1 VRSTLFA
8 AWRALGAAIHPR
20 KRAARR
26 DFEAAIEEASTRVRE
41 GGPRLR
47 RALERAL
54 ERGAEAHGERSPE
67 LAAPLYALA
76 AHALSEGDL
85 DGARVH
91 GERLDQLQALHPTV
105 DEPTQVQTKALLAA
119 VELRARED
127 STAAKVALEAWARA
141 AEAAGDHAAAG
152 DAWNQLA
159 LTIARVGERDVA
171 ATLFEKAK
179 RHRIAHAGPDAKV
192 TLETIFNAAT
202 YRSSTEPLDEAEAS
216 LRHVVKALEREERPT
231 PLLAS
236 ALHNLAVLREERGDL
251 DEAKLLFLR
260 ALQNFERTAGP
271 TAAALRPTLVRMAL
285 LHHREGSVLLAIE
298 AYDRAYDIATR
309 ELGADHPI
317 AVAIGAWKAELTEG
331 LGPSAVD
338 RCRALS

>member
-1 VRSTLFA
+1 MSSALAKT
-8 AWRALGAAIHPR
+8 WRALGAALSPR
-20 KRAARR
+20 RRAARR
-26 DFEAAIEEASTRVRE
+26 DFEAAIEEASMRVRD
-41 GGPRLR
+41 GGPKLKDALD
-47 RALERAL
+47 RALA
-54 ERGAEAHGERSPE
+54 RGADAFGQTSPE

-85 DGARVH
+85 DGARTH
-91 GERLDQLQALHPTV
+91 AERLDRLQTDHP
-105 DEPTQVQTKALLAA
+105 DLEEPSPVQTKALLAA
-119 VELRARED
+119 VELRSREG
-127 STAAKVALEAWARA
+127 STAARVALEAWARA
-141 AEAAGDHAAAG
+141 AESRGDRGAAG

-159 LTIARVGERDVA
+159 LTLARAGERDVA

-179 RHRIAHAGPDAKV
+179 RHRIADAGPDAEV
-192 TLETIFNAAT
+192 TLETVFNAAT
-202 YRSSTEPLDEAEAS
+202 YRSSTEPLEDAEAS
-216 LRHVVKALEREERPT
+216 LRHVVKTLERADEPR

-260 ALQNFERTAGP
+260 ALQCFERTAGP
-271 TAAALRPTLVRMAL
+271 SSPELRPTLVRMAL

-298 AYDRAYDIATR
+298 AYDRANEIATR

-317 AVAIGAWKAELTEG
+317 PIAIRAWKAELTEG

-338 RCRALS
+338 RGRALS

>member
-1 VRSTLFA
+1 VRSALST
-8 AWRALGAAIHPR
+8 AWRALGAAMSPR

-26 DFEAAIEEASTRVRE
+26 DFEGAIEEASMRVRE
-41 GGPRLR
+41 GGPKLRL
-47 RALERAL
+47 ALERAL
-54 ERGAEAHGERSPE
+54 ARGAEAYGATSTE

-91 GERLDQLQALHPTV
+91 AERLDQLQLQHPEL
-105 DEPTQVQTKALLAA
+105 DEPSPVRTKALLAA
-119 VELRARED
+119 VELRTRED
-127 STAAKVALEAWARA
+127 STAARVALEAWARA
-141 AEAAGDHAAAG
+141 AESTGDRAAAG

-159 LTIARVGERDVA
+159 LTLARAGERDVA
-171 ATLFEKAK
+171 AALFEKAK
-179 RHRIAHAGPDAKV
+179 RHRVAQAGPDAQV

-202 YRSSTEPLDEAEAS
+202 YRSSTEPLADAEAS
-216 LRHVVKALEREERPT
+216 LRHVVKTLEREAEPK

-260 ALQNFERTAGP
+260 ALQTFERTAGP
-271 TAAALRPTLVRMAL
+271 TSSELRPTLVRTAL

-298 AYDRAYDIATR
+298 AYDRAHELARR
-309 ELGADHPI
+309 ELGDDHPI
-317 AVAIGAWKAELTEG
+317 PVAIGAWKAELTEG

-338 RCRALS
+338 RGRALS